1 MLQILVETT
10 ALDLK
15 QINNIAQDKHSITYS
30 LYPCNIFGK
39 DVTERERES
48 YKACYKGSKLQKISN
63 IKAIRKR
70 YKNLQ
75 MLREVHLFSYNPFCV
90 VS

>member
-39 DVTERERES
+39 DVTERERERVI
-48 YKACYKGSKLQKISN
+48 KHVIKDLNCKKLVI
-63 IKAIRKR
+63 
-70 YKNLQ
+70 
-75 MLREVHLFSYNPFCV
+75 
-90 VS
+90 